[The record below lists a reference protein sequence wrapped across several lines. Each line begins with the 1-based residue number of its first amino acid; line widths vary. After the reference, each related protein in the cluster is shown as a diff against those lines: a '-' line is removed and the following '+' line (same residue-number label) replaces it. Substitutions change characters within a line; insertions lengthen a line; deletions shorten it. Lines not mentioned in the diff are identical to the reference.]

1 MDGNRDGSA
10 SVANDVE
17 LGWGLKTAPPTRR
30 PTPRVI
36 RTMAPTTRSPTA
48 NLALLRT
55 MAPTTRSPTAVPA
68 TVVGAG
74 ISCLRSDLT
83 CPNSADPRCSR
94 CDKGLTCVVRAAN
107 HTLGTCMLVTSTP
120 PALPDTCAKDQA
132 CFDAVYTCATCCTS
146 GTQLQTCFFPPCICV
161 RESTSVFVV
170 CGGL

>member
-1 MDGNRDGSA
+1 
-10 SVANDVE
+10 
-17 LGWGLKTAPPTRR
+17 
-30 PTPRVI
+30 
-36 RTMAPTTRSPTA
+36 
-48 NLALLRT
+48 

-94 CDKGLTCVVRAAN
+94 CDKGLACVVRAAN

-146 GTQLQTCFFPPCICV
+146 GTQLQTFFTPPCMCV
-161 RESTSVFVV
+161 RESTSVCV
-170 CGGL
+170 CV